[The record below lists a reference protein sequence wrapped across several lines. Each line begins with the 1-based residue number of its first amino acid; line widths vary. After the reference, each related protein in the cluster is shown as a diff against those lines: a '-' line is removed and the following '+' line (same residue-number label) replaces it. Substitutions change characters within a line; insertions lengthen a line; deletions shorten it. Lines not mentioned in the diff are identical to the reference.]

1 MKKTIGIMGGMGPV
15 ATRYMY
21 DLILCRTD
29 AGTDQDHIHV
39 IINSYPQVPLRT
51 DAIHGAGP
59 SPTPFLKQGIE
70 ALINAGA
77 DFVVM
82 PCVTAH
88 FFIPEVSEEIEF
100 EFVSLLDEAGQ
111 WAGTNLPGIRRAG
124 LIASRG
130 AIESRLFHQA
140 FAAQGIEILTP
151 GEEELDRSMEA
162 VFGSEGIKA
171 GHTTGGPREA
181 ILSVAGS
188 LIERGA
194 EAVIAGCT
202 EVPLVLRPE
211 DISVPLIEPMKI
223 AAEVC
228 ITKAGYRLKTEAQ

>member
-1 MKKTIGIMGGMGPV
+1 MKKTIGIMGGMGPE

-21 DLILCRTD
+21 DLILERTD

-39 IINSYPQVPLRT
+39 IINSYPQVPPRT
-51 DAIHGAGP
+51 DAIRGEGP
-59 SPTPFLKQGIE
+59 SPTPFLKEGIE

-88 FFIPEVSEEIEF
+88 FFIPEVSKEIEF
-100 EFVSLLDEAGQ
+100 EFVSLLDEAGT
-111 WAGTNLPGIRRAG
+111 WAKTHLSGIRRAG

-130 AIESRLFHQA
+130 AIEARLFNPA
-140 FAAQGIEILTP
+140 FAAQSIEILTP
-151 GEEELDRSMEA
+151 GEKELDQSIA
-162 VFGSEGIKA
+162 AIFGSEGIKA

-202 EVPLVLRPE
+202 EIPLVLRPE

-228 ITKAGYRLKTEAQ
+228 ITKAGYRIKTEAQ

>member
-1 MKKTIGIMGGMGPV
+1 MKKTIGILGGMGPE

-21 DLILCRTD
+21 DLIINRTD

-51 DAIHGAGP
+51 DAILKQGP
-59 SPTPFLKQGIE
+59 SPTPFLKEGIE
-70 ALINAGA
+70 ALLNAGA

-88 FFIPEVSEEIEF
+88 HFIPEVREEIAF
-100 EFVSLLDEAGQ
+100 DFVSLLDEAGK
-111 WAGTNLPGIRRAG
+111 WAGANLAGIKTAG
-124 LIASRG
+124 LIASAG
-130 AIESRLFHQA
+130 AIESRLFHRV
-140 FAAQGIEILTP
+140 FAAQGIEIISP
-151 GEEELDRSMEA
+151 EEQDLSRALEA
-162 VFGSEGIKA
+162 VFGPGGIKA

-181 ILSVAGS
+181 ILSAANA
-188 LIERGA
+188 LIDRGA
-194 EAVIAGCT
+194 GAIIAGCT
-202 EVPLVLRPE
+202 EIPLVLRPE

-228 ITKAGYRLKTEAQ
+228 ILKAGYRLKKEL